1 MNAYEFLR
9 DLKEAIQFMYYSI
22 IIVNFRGA

>member
-9 DLKEAIQFMYYSI
+9 DLKEAIQFLYYS